1 MQRVLKPLPRLCLP
15 LCLLGLGV
23 IFSGCGKQDEVTDIT
38 NTNQPAPRSA
48 TRELQTKLNL
58 TEDQKTKLQEIR
70 RKYALEAV
78 AIEKK
83 YVELTKPYQAEAM
96 ASGRG
101 GKPMDPKT
109 KAALDAVVAKKNQ
122 ELEPL
127 KAKQKEEEQS
137 LYTPEQ
143 KKNLEEFAQKK

>member
-1 MQRVLKPLPRLCLP
+1 MQKVLKTLPRLCLV
-15 LCLLGLGV
+15 GLGF
-23 IFSGCGKQDEVTDIT
+23 IFSGCGKQDEVIDIP

-48 TRELQTKLNL
+48 SRDLQAKLNL
-58 TEDQKTKLQEIR
+58 TEDQKSKLQEIR
-70 RKYALEAV
+70 RKYTLEAV

-101 GKPMDPKT
+101 GKSMDPKT
-109 KAALDAVVAKKNQ
+109 KAALDAIVAKKNG

-127 KAKQKEEEQS
+127 KAKQKEEEQAI
-137 LYTPEQ
+137 YTPEQ
-143 KKNLEEFAQKK
+143 KKILEEFAAKK

>member
-1 MQRVLKPLPRLCLP
+1 MQRVFKTLPSLCLV
-15 LCLLGLGV
+15 GLGS
-23 IFSGCGKQDEVTDIT
+23 IFSGCGKQDEVTNIP

-48 TRELQTKLNL
+48 TRELQAKLNL
-58 TEDQKTKLQEIR
+58 TEDQKSKLQEIR
-70 RKYALEAV
+70 RKYTLEAV

-101 GKPMDPKT
+101 GKSMDPKA
-109 KAALDAVVAKKNQ
+109 KAALDAIVTKKQQ

-127 KAKQKEEEQS
+127 KVKQKEEEQAI
-137 LYTPEQ
+137 YTPEQ
-143 KKNLEEFAQKK
+143 QKILEEFASKK